1 MQVKTNEIKTNL
13 IGLEIESTPDVIEE
27 GLEYAFRKHK
37 NEFRINGFRP
47 GKAPRKVVEQ
57 VYGQSVLY
65 NDAADYVINKEYGAA
80 LDELKLDVVSMPQN
94 VSLKEFS
101 AEKAVFTLEVYVR
114 PQVTLG
120 QYRGLEV
127 TKVDVAVTDE
137 DVDKALKAEAEKN
150 ARMISVDDRPAQMG
164 DTVKL
169 DFEGFAD
176 GVAFDGGKGE
186 NYSLELGS
194 GSFIPGF
201 EEQLVGAE
209 IGQAIEVN
217 VTFPEEYQEKSLAGK
232 PALFKCKIN
241 EIKVKELPEIN
252 DEFASD
258 VSEFETL
265 DEYKADLRKKLED
278 RKAKQAEDAYREEAM
293 RKAIEAATIEIPEPM
308 IESEQDQEV
317 SRMEEQLKSYGMK
330 LEQYCKYMGVTEA
343 EYRNNLRPQ
352 AEINVRRDLVMDAI
366 AAEEQLDATE
376 EEIDKEYAAAAE
388 YMHMPVEK
396 VKELYAGSRE
406 GIVRDIKRRKAVEL
420 ITNAVVTVEK
430 PAEAEAPAAEAE
442 ATSAD
447 A

>member
-1 MQVKTNEIKTNL
+1 MQVKTKEIKTNL
-13 IGLEIESTPDVIEE
+13 IELEIESTPEVIEE
-27 GLEYAFRKHK
+27 GLEYAFRRHK
-37 NEFRINGFRP
+37 NEFKINGFRP

-65 NDAADYVINKEYGAA
+65 NDAADYVINKEYDAA
-80 LDELKLDVVSMPQN
+80 LTELDLDVVSMPQN
-94 VSLKEFS
+94 VALKEFS
-101 AEKAVFTLEVYVR
+101 PEKALFTLEVYVR

-127 TKVDVAVTDE
+127 AKVDVTVSDE
-137 DVDKALKAEAEKN
+137 DVDNKLKEEAEKN
-150 ARMISVDDRPAQMG
+150 ARQISVDDRAAQTG
-164 DTVKL
+164 DTVML
-169 DFEGFAD
+169 DFEGFVD
-176 GVAFDGGKGE
+176 GVPFDGGKAE

-201 EEQLVGAE
+201 EDQLVGAE
-209 IGQAIEVN
+209 IGKDVEVN

-252 DEFASD
+252 DDFASD

-265 DEYKADLRKKLED
+265 DEYKADIRKKLAE
-278 RKAKQAEDAYREEAM
+278 RKAKQAEDSYREEAM
-293 RKAIEAATIEIPEPM
+293 RKAIEAATIDVPEPM
-308 IESEQDQEV
+308 IEREQEQEV

-330 LEQYCKYMGVTEA
+330 LEQYCKYMGITEA
-343 EYRNNLRPQ
+343 EYRDRVRPQ

-366 AAEEQLDATE
+366 AAEEQLEATE

-388 YMHMPVEK
+388 YMRMPVEK

-406 GIVRDIKRRKAVEL
+406 GIVRDIKRRKAVDL

-430 PAEAEAPAAEAE
+430 PAEAEADAAKIDAE
-442 ATSAD
+442 
-447 A
+447 